1 MSNGLRNAATG
12 WIRSGGSFDL
22 DVRRARVEELEKRM
36 AAPGFWDEPQAA
48 QATVADLNEQKKW
61 VDEWEALD
69 RRWRDLSELH
79 ELADAEG
86 DDGVL
91 AEIEEELGRL
101 ARAIEDLEFRR
112 MMSDPADKKS
122 AIVTIHPGAGGT
134 ESADWAAMLMRMY
147 VRWAERKGFQV
158 EIMDLMDGDEGGIR
172 SASIEVVGPY
182 AYGYLKAE
190 SGVHRLVRISPFDA
204 QKRRHTSFASV
215 FIYPEL
221 DDEIKLDVN
230 ENDIRVDTFRS
241 SGAGGQHVNKTSS
254 AVRMTHIPTG
264 ITAQCQNERSQ
275 HKNRA
280 NCWKILMGRLY
291 EHYRAERE
299 KERQAIEDTK
309 KPIEWGSQIRS
320 YVFQPYQLVKDHRTE
335 VETSNV
341 DAVMDGDIDLFI
353 NGYLTRR

>member
-1 MSNGLRNAATG
+1 M
-12 WIRSGGSFDL
+12 